1 MTTELVAF
9 LIGLAV
15 FDSLNPSLFV
25 ALFYL
30 LTTIRPVPRILSY
43 IAGVLVVN
51 FLGGLLLFFGLRETI
66 GRLLDNLGNEV
77 LFGVQLLLGMAL
89 VIFGIVFTATS
100 TDAQDIAKKLRSI
113 KPIHTFLLGMAVML
127 NEITTALPYFVAL
140 EQIARA
146 QMDIIGN
153 LLALAGYNVV
163 FSLPLFGFLALYLAY
178 GQRFTSE
185 INRLTQPVM
194 IWTLR
199 IIKYGSIVLGI
210 PLVLDAIVFFITGTG
225 LFAWL

>member
-1 MTTELVAF
+1 MTTALVAS
-9 LIGLAV
+9 LISLAAL
-15 FDSLNPSLFV
+15 DSLNPSLFV

-30 LTTIRPVPRILSY
+30 LTTIRPVLRILSY

-51 FLGGLLLFFGLRETI
+51 FFGGLLLFFGVRDTI
-66 GRLLDNLGNEV
+66 GRLLDNLGNEI
-77 LFGVQLLLGMAL
+77 LFGVQLLAGMAL
-89 VIFGIVFTATS
+89 VIFGFVFKATS
-100 TDAQDIAKKLRSI
+100 GSAQDVAKKLRSLS
-113 KPIHTFLLGMAVML
+113 PAHTFLLGIVVML
-127 NEITTALPYFVAL
+127 NEITTALPYFVAI
-140 EQIARA
+140 ERIARA
-146 QMDIIGN
+146 QMDTIDN

-163 FSLPLFGFLALYLAY
+163 FSLPLFGFLALYVAY

-210 PLVLDAIVFFITGTG
+210 PLVLDAIVFFITGTR
-225 LFAWL
+225 LFEW

>member
-1 MTTELVAF
+1 MTTTLLAS
-9 LIGLAV
+9 LIGLALL
-15 FDSLNPSLFV
+15 DSLNPSLFV

-30 LTTIRPVPRILSY
+30 LATTRPVLRILSY
-43 IAGVLVVN
+43 IAGVLAVN
-51 FLGGLLLFFGLRETI
+51 YFGGLLLLVGVRETI

-89 VIFGIVFTATS
+89 VIFGFVFNATS
-100 TDAQDIAKKLRSI
+100 TGAQDVAKKLRSI
-113 KPIHTFLLGMAVML
+113 TPVHTFLLGMAVML
-127 NEITTALPYFVAL
+127 NEITTALPYFVAI
-140 EQIARA
+140 ERIVRA
-146 QMDIIGN
+146 QMDTIGS

-163 FSLPLFGFLALYLAY
+163 FSLPLFGFLALYVAY

-199 IIKYGSIVLGI
+199 VIKYGSIVLGI

-225 LFAWL
+225 LFEW

>member
-1 MTTELVAF
+1 MTTALVAF

-30 LTTIRPVPRILSY
+30 LATTRPVLRILSY

-51 FLGGLLLFFGLRETI
+51 FFGGLLLFFGVWETI

-77 LFGVQLLLGMAL
+77 LFGVQLLAGMAL
-89 VIFGIVFTATS
+89 VLFGFVFKATS
-100 TDAQDIAKKLRSI
+100 DSAQDVTKKLRSI
-113 KPIHTFLLGMAVML
+113 SPVHTFLLGMAVML
-127 NEITTALPYFVAL
+127 NEITTALPYFAAI
-140 EQIARA
+140 ERIIRA
-146 QMDIIGN
+146 QMDTIGN

-163 FSLPLFGFLALYLAY
+163 FSLPLFGFLALYVAY

-185 INRLTQPVM
+185 INRLTQPVI

-225 LFAWL
+225 LFGW